1 MGGILTNMDHVA
13 IMKKS
18 WGLLPRILEGAKII
32 ESRWYKA
39 RVAPWDRIRAGD
51 TLYFKDSGEPVT
63 SKGMVTKVLQFEV
76 RYDDEAMDI
85 TKRFASG
92 LGFSRVP
99 DAMLNYIS
107 GKRYGILVFFDS
119 VEKVKPF
126 NIDKAGFGMMS
137 AWISVPNIRSI
148 KHTDI

>member
-1 MGGILTNMDHVA
+1 MSGIPINMDHVA

-18 WGLLPRILEGAKII
+18 WGLLPRILEGAKTI

-39 RVAPWDRIRAGD
+39 RVAPWDRIQRGD
-51 TLYFKDSGEPVT
+51 TLYFKDSGAPVT
-63 SKGMVTKVLQFEV
+63 LKSTVTKVLQFEV
-76 RYDDEAMDI
+76 ERENEAIDI

-92 LGFSRVP
+92 LGFSCIP
-99 DAMLNYIS
+99 DVILSYIS

-119 VEKVKPF
+119 VKKVKPF

>member
-1 MGGILTNMDHVA
+1 MDHVA

-18 WGLLPRILEGAKII
+18 WGLLPRILEGAKTI

-39 RVAPWDRIRAGD
+39 RVAPWDRIQGGD
-51 TLYFKDSGEPVT
+51 VIYFKDSGAPVT
-63 SKGMVTKVLQFEV
+63 LKGMVTKVLQFEV
-76 RYDDEAMDI
+76 KRDGEAMDI

-99 DAMLNYIS
+99 DIMLNYIS

-148 KHTDI
+148 KHTDIQYA